1 MLSLLKNAQV
11 LLCVSFP
18 SPLNSQFTTL
28 QHDLSEKNLE
38 PTPEDIFPTKCLMLG
53 WIWVVCGPAVS
64 ILTPCVS
71 CATTHQYAYTL
82 ASGSW
87 FYFFWF
93 YFFACPWHTMHLHKT
108 LSRVSIS
115 LCALAICL
123 SHPVTH
129 LVQSLVC
136 PALLFLPNFSLHNS
150 GCLHLNAIIRS
161 MKSEESS
168 LSLAIAIA
176 VSYQWR
182 RNSFESAYL

>member
-18 SPLNSQFTTL
+18 SPLNSQFTTAG
-28 QHDLSEKNLE
+28 SVRKESRINTWRYFSNKMSNVRVNLGCLWTSCE
-38 PTPEDIFPTKCLMLG
+38 HLDTLCLMCRYAP
-53 WIWVVCGPAVS
+53 VC
-64 ILTPCVS
+64 IHPCFWLLV
-71 CATTHQYAYTL
+71 L
-82 ASGSW
+82 
-87 FYFFWF
+87 FFLVLF
-93 YFFACPWHTMHLHKT
+93 FFACPWHNMHLHKT

-115 LCALAICL
+115 LCTLALCL

-150 GCLHLNAIIRS
+150 GCSHLNAIIRS

-168 LSLAIAIA
+168 LSLAVAIA
-176 VSYQWR
+176 VSYQWP